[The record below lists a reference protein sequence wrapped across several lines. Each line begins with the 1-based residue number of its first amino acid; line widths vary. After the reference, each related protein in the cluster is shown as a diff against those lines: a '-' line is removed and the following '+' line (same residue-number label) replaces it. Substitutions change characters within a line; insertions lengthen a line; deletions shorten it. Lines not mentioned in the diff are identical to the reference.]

1 MSILIQRNY
10 TSFVQALG
18 KQAATNDIL
27 GAALAVNVN
36 IPPNYEA
43 VWRDGI
49 RVTLETKNYSRY
61 VYVPYS
67 ITLSGLF
74 RRQREVKIAEP
85 FAVETPSEIFLT

>member
-1 MSILIQRNY
+1 MRESFCHLVRSFLLAGRPTRWGDGLEMSILIQRNY

-49 RVTLETKNYSRY
+49 RVK
-61 VYVPYS
+61 
-67 ITLSGLF
+67 
-74 RRQREVKIAEP
+74 
-85 FAVETPSEIFLT
+85 